1 MLDTTINGNANSSWG
16 GMTNLKY
23 KIGKFVPKFIIEKQI
38 MASEMKRGR
47 QNCLTGTLQ

>member
-23 KIGKFVPKFIIEKQI
+23 KIGNISSLLDS
-38 MASEMKRGR
+38 A
-47 QNCLTGTLQ
+47 GTQVSTYFANE